1 MEQRQQDCE
10 AAPLFRMHEAL
21 TPELLRE
28 IYSENQLP
36 IVNPLVALFGLIK
49 TWLKRQFTTH

>member
-1 MEQRQQDCE
+1 MQQHQQNGE
-10 AAPLFRMHEAL
+10 TAPLFRMHEAL

-36 IVNPLVALFGLIK
+36 SVNPIMALFGLIK
-49 TWLKRQFTTH
+49 TWLKR

>member
-36 IVNPLVALFGLIK
+36 IVNPFVALFEGIK
-49 TWLKRQFTTH
+49 KWCKTQFVAR